1 VSAARALLGVVIA
14 GSAIGVASGVGL
26 LVSAPAGTVLEAFG
40 PEAMAQ
46 SSAQDPN
53 APYDGQYHF
62 ARVRFSSGG
71 RGGFGGFGGGRG
83 RGGAM
88 WAHDYPRADFNFLAI
103 LRETT
108 FVRTHRTASNVVA
121 FDDPDFFRYPIS
133 YIVEVGAWNPTDEET
148 AALGDYLL
156 KGGFLVVDD
165 FRGQRDLDN
174 LKFHL
179 KRALPDH
186 SLLPVEEND
195 DIFDSFFRIA
205 PNEVVPPYG
214 GYPPLWYAIYEDND
228 PEKRIMVMIN
238 ANNDMAEYWEFSDY
252 GYYPIDLA
260 NEAYKLGVNYVVYAL
275 TH

>member
-1 VSAARALLGVVIA
+1 MTASRTALGLVAALSAGGLAA
-14 GSAIGVASGVGL
+14 GAGL
-26 LVSAPAGTVLEAFG
+26 LPNDRAATG
-40 PEAMAQ
+40 PRAVHETTRTTQ
-46 SSAQDPN
+46 VTQDPN

-62 ARVRFSSGG
+62 ARVRFSPRGQ
-71 RGGFGGFGGGRG
+71 GGFGRRRGG

-88 WAHDYPRADFNFLAI
+88 WAHDYPRADYNFLAI

-121 FDDPDFFRYPIS
+121 FDDPELFRHPVS
-133 YIVEVGAWNPTDEET
+133 YIVEVGSWNPTDEE
-148 AALGDYLL
+148 AQALGTYLL

-165 FRGQRDLDN
+165 FRGPYELDN
-174 LKFHL
+174 LAFHL

-186 SLLPVEEND
+186 TLLPVPESD
-195 DIFDSFFRIA
+195 GIFDSFFRVT
-205 PNEVVPPYG
+205 PSEVVPPYG
-214 GYPPLWYAIYEDND
+214 GYPPLWYGIYEDND
-228 PEKRIMVMIN
+228 PGQRLMVMIN